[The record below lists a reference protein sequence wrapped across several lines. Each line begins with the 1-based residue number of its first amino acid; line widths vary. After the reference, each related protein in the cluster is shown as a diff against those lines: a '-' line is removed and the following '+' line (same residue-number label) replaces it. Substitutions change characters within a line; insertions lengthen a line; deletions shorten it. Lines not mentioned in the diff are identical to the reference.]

1 MSPWILI
8 AAGSALGGVS
18 RHGLGLLIAQR
29 FGQSFPWG
37 TLAVNVLG
45 SFAIGVCGAWVADAQ
60 RANAQLIRELLM
72 IGFLGGFTT
81 FSAFSL
87 QTLQLLRDG
96 KLASAFANV
105 AGSLL
110 LCLIAVWLGFVL
122 AMKQSGPTG

>member
-1 MSPWILI
+1 MIGL
-8 AAGSALGGVS
+8 GSALGGVS

-29 FGQSFPWG
+29 MGQSFPWG

-45 SFAIGVCGAWVADAQ
+45 SLAIGVCGALLASSS
-60 RANAQLIRELLM
+60 RSNLNLMREFVM

-96 KLASAFANV
+96 KPGAAFLNV
-105 AGSLL
+105 GVSIA
-110 LCLIAVWLGFVL
+110 LCLLAVWIGFALVVKSN
-122 AMKQSGPTG
+122 AA